1 MSLRF
6 QALKPLHMLSSPS
19 GTQSSLSPSPP
30 LSRGNPCLSL
40 PTLLCHRPNTQLWVT
55 ELTEYH
61 GFLKYGPQ
69 HLIILRTLAGTC
81 HGASSND
88 VSCHWTVFLLWCT
101 CQRTGSK
108 NHVSLVHHHIPS
120 ICVVSVLWSQPE
132 TYPIGLYFKYLLPK
146 W

>member
-1 MSLRF
+1 MSLKF

-19 GTQSSLSPSPP
+19 GTQSSLSPSPL

-40 PTLLCHRPNTQLWVT
+40 PSLLCHRPNTQLWVT

-61 GFLKYGPQ
+61 GFLKYGHQ
-69 HLIILRTLAGTC
+69 YLIILRTLAGTC

-101 CQRTGSK
+101 CQKDRVQEPCQSCSSPHPKHLKQCLCCGLNLK
-108 NHVSLVHHHIPS
+108 HIP
-120 ICVVSVLWSQPE
+120 
-132 TYPIGLYFKYLLPK
+132 
-146 W
+146 